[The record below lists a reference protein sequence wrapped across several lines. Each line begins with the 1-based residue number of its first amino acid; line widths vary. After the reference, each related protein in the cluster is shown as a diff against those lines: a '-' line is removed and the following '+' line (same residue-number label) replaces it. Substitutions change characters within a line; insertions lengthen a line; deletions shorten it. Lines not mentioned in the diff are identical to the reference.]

1 MNYLV
6 LNICLCYDLI
16 SVIKDP
22 FASKEKR
29 VTRYIIISLF
39 LGSVNG
45 ILFMNTNEGG
55 SIFFA
60 VVMSIYC
67 IVAAWSIIFC
77 AYRLYY
83 SGLSKQTRRLVLT
96 RHVFWILSFLVTNVY
111 ILYLNILVILFDFG
125 DSDKV
130 RDRVIHQDD
139 SLFYSWY
146 KYFYDG

>member
-1 MNYLV
+1 M
-6 LNICLCYDLI
+6 I

-45 ILFMNTNEGG
+45 LLFMTTNEGG

-60 VVMSIYC
+60 LVMSIYC

-77 AYRLYY
+77 SYRLYY

-96 RHVFWILSFLVTNVY
+96 RHVFWILSFLVTNFY
-111 ILYLNILVILFDFG
+111 ILYLNILVILFQVGNDK
-125 DSDKV
+125 DKV
-130 RDRVIHQDD
+130 YDKVIHLDD
-139 SLFYSWY
+139 SKFHAWY